1 MLTIYKRGIRSTYVN
16 GKYCYYISIRLPR
29 SMMIRLVSV
38 FFNKKIMW
46 KEHYFSVDT
55 CIQILSLLGYY
66 NFSCV
71 FWNHQ
76 LTSMYSNNLVI
87 HWKLLAWLFWWA
99 LLYFS
104 VDMYALYNLSLF
116 RNYPPISFNIFP
128 VVFATHERK
137 SPYSIFFLKSFG
149 NRLFFKKSRFLNEY
163 FRKSCPSIQYKLMS

>member
-1 MLTIYKRGIRSTYVN
+1 MS
-16 GKYCYYISIRLPR
+16 RL
-29 SMMIRLVSV
+29 IFLVKNIQEGYTLNLCKWEILLLH
-38 FFNKKIMW
+38 FNKITPFHDDTFSISFLQQKIMW

-116 RNYPPISFNIFP
+116 RNYPPIFICFRANFLIIFSFSL
-128 VVFATHERK
+128 V
-137 SPYSIFFLKSFG
+137 
-149 NRLFFKKSRFLNEY
+149 
-163 FRKSCPSIQYKLMS
+163 